1 MIAQSQTFMTD
12 IDNITFFRQVQH
24 IAEKIVRDI
33 MSGFNLQGLTWDV
46 RDHNVICSDEY
57 MSQGVAVTFLRAT
70 VQLITPWGM
79 WEIIKFASTS
89 DCRLVRVIYGERMC
103 TSKGMNAL
111 RLRPIR
117 SDIIDED
124 ATYGLRSLGNEQLPM
139 PVYLD
144 QESLVTSINH
154 WKHRNAWQHLSRIVQ
169 SVKIAKVILPK
180 KVTFTP
186 LKRGRFRCN
195 QTKVVLSR
203 SAVDGYRRSQESRQ

>member
-33 MSGFNLQGLTWDV
+33 MSGFACSALDV
-46 RDHNVICSDEY
+46 RDRNIIRGDEY
-57 MSQGVAVTFLRAT
+57 MSQGVAVTFLDDA

-79 WEIIKFASTS
+79 WEILMFASAS
-89 DCRLVRVIYGERMC
+89 DFKIVRLLYGQRICAPEKMY
-103 TSKGMNAL
+103 AL
-111 RLRPIR
+111 RLYPIHANV
-117 SDIIDED
+117 IDEN
-124 ATYGLRSLGNEQLPM
+124 ATYVLRSVGNEELPK

-144 QESLVTSINH
+144 QESLVLSINH